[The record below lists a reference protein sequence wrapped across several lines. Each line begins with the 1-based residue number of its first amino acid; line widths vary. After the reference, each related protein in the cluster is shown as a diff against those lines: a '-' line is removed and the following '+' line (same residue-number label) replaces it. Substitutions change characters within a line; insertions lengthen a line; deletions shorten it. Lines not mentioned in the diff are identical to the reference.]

1 MILGDSA
8 YPRFP
13 WLLVPYAGTNLSPNK
28 SHFNVAHS
36 STRIIIED
44 TYDQLKGRFRL
55 ISKRVD
61 IATCKVDQIVVACC
75 TLHNFCINKKE
86 AFLDEW
92 VLDDEEEESDTDD
105 DMELDANEEEW
116 GLGGNSTQD
125 LFLQFMFNN
134 S

>member
-1 MILGDSA
+1 M
-8 YPRFP
+8 
-13 WLLVPYAGTNLSPNK
+13 
-28 SHFNVAHS
+28 AHS

-44 TYDQLKGRFRL
+44 AYGQLKGRFRL
-55 ISKRVD
+55 LSKQVD

-75 TLHNFCINKKE
+75 TLHNFCIRQKE

-92 VLDDEEEESDTDD
+92 VLDDEEEESDTDEG
-105 DMELDANEEEW
+105 MELDANEEEW